1 MRSKNFSRLGL
12 LLLVVFLLAAGGS
25 VAYFVTSE
33 TAHNVVSTS
42 GVSIALYE
50 LAGPAEIQP
59 FHDLENITPGTTY
72 SKIPYIENT
81 DTEPVWVRA
90 KISLIQTTG
99 DGTETPVTDFS
110 SLMTLQNLG
119 THWLLNSDDGFY
131 YYDSALST
139 GERTESIFQSVKF
152 ADTIGDEY
160 QLATYSLTVTA
171 EATQVTHNGT
181 SGLDASWT
189 ESGGI

>member
-1 MRSKNFSRLGL
+1 MRSKNFTRLSL
-12 LLLVVFLLAAGGS
+12 LLLAVFLLAAGGS

-90 KISLIQTTG
+90 KITLKQTTG
-99 DGTETPVTDFS
+99 DGTETPLTDYASF
-110 SLMTLQNLG
+110 MEFGDLG
-119 THWLLNSDDGFY
+119 TNWTLHTDGFFY
-131 YYDSALST
+131 YASALA
-139 GERTESIFQSVKF
+139 GGAQTEPLFKTVKF

-171 EATQVTHNGT
+171 EATQVAHNGT

>member
-1 MRSKNFSRLGL
+1 MRRKHQIRTSLILGAIA
-12 LLLVVFLLAAGGS
+12 LLAMGGT

-33 TAHNVVSTS
+33 TAHNIVSTS
-42 GVSIALYE
+42 GVKIALNE
-50 LAGPAEIQP
+50 LDGPAGSKP
-59 FHDLENITPGTTY
+59 FHDLENITAGETY
-72 SKIPYIENT
+72 SKIPYIENI

-90 KISLIQTTG
+90 KISLIQTAG

-139 GERTESIFQSVKF
+139 GERTESIFESVKF
-152 ADTIGDEY
+152 ADVIGDEY
-160 QLATYSLTVTA
+160 QLSTYTLTITA
-171 EATQVTHNGT
+171 EATQVKHNGT
-181 SGLDASWT
+181 SALDASWT
-189 ESGGI
+189 ESGA

>member
-1 MRSKNFSRLGL
+1 MRRKHQIRTSLILGAIA
-12 LLLVVFLLAAGGS
+12 LLAMGGT

-33 TAHNVVSTS
+33 TAHNIVSTS
-42 GVSIALYE
+42 GVKIALNE
-50 LAGPAEIQP
+50 LDGPAGSKP
-59 FHDLENITPGTTY
+59 FHYLENITAGETY
-72 SKIPYIENT
+72 SKIPYIENI

-99 DGTETPVTDFS
+99 DGTETPVTNFS

-152 ADTIGDEY
+152 ADVIGDEY
-160 QLATYSLTVTA
+160 QLSTYTLTVTA
-171 EATQVTHNGT
+171 EATQVKHNGT
-181 SGLDASWT
+181 SAQDAAWT
-189 ESGGI
+189 ESGA